1 MATLKQFEDYL
12 DRIITEINSF
22 PDDKSLWV
30 VPVGV
35 LNSPGNLGL
44 HITGNLLHFIG
55 AIMGKTGYIRDRERE
70 FNIKDLPRSE
80 VIRQLELAKHTLQQV
95 LGNRTEAT
103 GLNEYPELFKGKK
116 VSENEA
122 LSHLLAH
129 LAYHTGQINYL
140 RRIIHPQ

>member
-1 MATLKQFEDYL
+1 MAALHQFEAYL
-12 DRIITEINSF
+12 DKIIAEIQSF
-22 PDDKSLWV
+22 PDDESLWV
-30 VPVGV
+30 TPDGV

-44 HITGNLLHFIG
+44 HIAGNLLHFIG

-122 LSHLLAH
+122 LSHLFAH

-140 RRIIHPQ
+140 RRIIYPQ